1 MNILD
6 IGNLEGSN
14 PLDRFL
20 ETIRWQGGTVEA
32 LSKIR
37 ALLLDDNVSS
47 KHLQNNKVLLA
58 RWRTMFQYLA
68 EKQNDQL
75 TQLSRIE
82 DHPAWFKGTLPGL
95 LCELYLCDKIYTTK

>member
-1 MNILD
+1 MDTWNF
-6 IGNLEGSN
+6 EGSN

-20 ETIRWQGGTVEA
+20 ETVRWQGGSVEA

-37 ALLLDDNVSS
+37 SLLLEDKESS
-47 KHLQNNKVLLA
+47 KNLQNDKVLLA

-75 TQLSRIE
+75 TQLSRRE
-82 DHPAWFKGTLPGL
+82 DHPDWFKGTLPRL
-95 LCELYLCDKIYTTK
+95 L